1 MDKQLSF
8 FGTHWKKL
16 VRFSSPETSVEAAK
30 ALDSTK
36 LEELVYNTISTF
48 QEGCIQD
55 DVLEVLNYLPYSS
68 VTARFAAL
76 KRKGLISVN
85 NGKRKG
91 KSGKNQSIMKV
102 IK

>member
-1 MDKQLSF
+1 MTNQTSF
-8 FGTHWKKL
+8 FGTYWKEL
-16 VRFSSPETSVEAAK
+16 VRSDAPTTSREAAQS
-30 ALDSTK
+30 LDSTK
-36 LEELVYNTISTF
+36 LEELVYKTISSF
-48 QEGCIQD
+48 KEGCIQD
-55 DVLEVLNYLPYSS
+55 DVLAVLNYLPYSS

-76 KRKGLISVN
+76 KRKGLISST